1 MARIY
6 IADDDADIR
15 SVLSFSLAQRGH
27 QVSAAQ
33 DGKGVVTAVSE
44 DAPDLLV
51 LDLIMPNV
59 DGYRVLNDLEASGL
73 RNEVKVLVVTARN
86 SEQDRVEVF
95 ERGADGYLSK
105 PFEPEEFLEAVED
118 LLEASPEELRR
129 HREHERDQ
137 ASLLAQLESVFG
149 EMEP

>member
-6 IADDDADIR
+6 IADDDADTC

-27 QVSAAQ
+27 QVSSAH
-33 DGKGVVTAVSE
+33 DGEAVVAAVSE
-44 DAPDLLV
+44 EGPDLLV

-73 RNEVKVLVVTARN
+73 RDGVKILVVTARN

-95 ERGADGYLSK
+95 EHGADGYLSK
-105 PFEPEEFLEAVED
+105 PFEPEEFLETVDD
-118 LLEASPEELRR
+118 LLEASPEQLKR

-149 EMEP
+149 EMEA